1 MAFFQQ
7 ARRMPFAG
15 MPQQQ
20 VFSPQPRPGLLM
32 PQFGGGMAGG
42 GIAGFLQPL
51 AQYLRQEVGRE
62 QVDPFI
68 QEVAQMAQQ
77 KFNLQGSG
85 SNPFAPNPL
94 QQLAGIASLFS
105 PGGGGILES
114 AKPTVNRNDSGMYDL
129 KGNPMGEV
137 ETVMF

>member
-7 ARRMPFAG
+7 ARRMAQP
-15 MPQQQ
+15 Q
-20 VFSPQPRPGLLM
+20 VFSPQPRPGRLM

-105 PGGGGILES
+105 PGGGGILEI
-114 AKPTVNRNDSGMYDL
+114 AKPTVNRGAPSFDSGMYDL
-129 KGNPMGEV
+129 QGNPLGEV
-137 ETVMF
+137 EMGMF

>member
-7 ARRMPFAG
+7 ARRPSMDMPR
-15 MPQQQ
+15 QQ
-20 VFSPQPRPGLLM
+20 VFNPQPRPGLLM
-32 PQFGGGMAGG
+32 PQFGGNMAGG

-85 SNPFAPNPL
+85 SGSIGPEMGPFQEL
-94 QQLAGIASLFS
+94 LGIGSLLR
-105 PGGGGILES
+105 GINEFTDFIG
-114 AKPTVNRNDSGMYDL
+114 PTTQE
-129 KGNPMGEV
+129 GNPVGQTENV
-137 ETVMF
+137 LF